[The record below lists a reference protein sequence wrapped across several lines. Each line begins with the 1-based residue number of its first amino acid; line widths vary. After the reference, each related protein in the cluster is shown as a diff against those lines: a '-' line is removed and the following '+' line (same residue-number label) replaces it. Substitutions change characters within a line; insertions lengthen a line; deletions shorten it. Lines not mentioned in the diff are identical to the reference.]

1 MAISQISTSNTFAQW
16 LTATQSLIDKYNFYE
31 NTSNTLFAAA
41 NNTVNVYSNTV
52 NVYSNT
58 VNVYN
63 NVVTVQSNI
72 LSTNAN
78 VHTTATNVYNT
89 WANVYTANATVTG
102 LFVFAPAMADKT
114 NSAFTHANAAHNH
127 ANSAFDKANGAYN
140 HANSSFNQAN
150 QAFATANATYDHANN
165 AYTVANDAITYS
177 NTSLTVGAA
186 AFGHINAA
194 YNTVNSLVNTV
205 NTANLA
211 TITDDL
217 STDASFYITLSSNTS
232 GLLRNV
238 SISTTKLYFN
248 PNTGTLNST
257 NYNSLSDIKLK
268 KDIIQIYDATN
279 TINHLN
285 GVEFRW
291 IDNGKKSYGLI
302 AQEIEKILPE
312 LVEGDNPKTVN
323 YMGLV
328 AFLINA
334 VKELDK
340 RVSDLEKKI

>member
-1 MAISQISTSNTFAQW
+1 MTISQISTSNTFSQW
-16 LTATQSLIDKYNFYE
+16 LTATQSLIDKYNYYE
-31 NTSNTLFAAA
+31 STSNTLFAAA

-58 VNVYN
+58 VNLYN
-63 NVVTVQSNI
+63 NVVTLQANTF
-72 LSTNAN
+72 STNTN
-78 VHTTATNVYNT
+78 VHVTASNVYNT
-89 WANVYTANATVTG
+89 WANVYTANATING

-114 NSAFTHANAAHNH
+114 NSAYTH
-127 ANSAFDKANGAYN
+127 ANSAHDKANSAYN
-140 HANSSFNQAN
+140 SANDTYTYANAAFNQAN
-150 QAFATANATYDHANN
+150 LAFSVANATYDHANSG
-165 AYTVANDAITYS
+165 YILANDAINYS
-177 NTSLTVGAA
+177 NTALTVGTS

-194 YNTVNSLVNTV
+194 YNTVNSLINTI

-211 TITDDL
+211 TITDDVD
-217 STDASFYITLSSNTS
+217 TDSSFYITLTSNTS

-285 GVEFRW
+285 GVEFKW
-291 IDNGKKSYGLI
+291 IENDRKSYGLI
-302 AQEIEKILPE
+302 AQEIEKIIPE
-312 LVEGDNPKTVN
+312 LVEGDNQKTVN
-323 YMGLV
+323 YIGLI
-328 AFLINA
+328 AFLVNA

-340 RVSDLEKKI
+340 RISDLEKKL